1 MGNADPRAVA
11 PLEAPPDGAAIDAA
25 LVARLTDPTLAAL
38 MPGGPFFD
46 VGAKGHT
53 AMVIVS
59 LSDDTTREQF
69 GGAASERSVYLVKAV
84 ALDSSGLKVS
94 EAAARIHAL
103 LQWDT
108 GPAPLV
114 IAGFD
119 LMALRRTER
128 VRYTEVDPTNADQ
141 RWQHQGGMYEVIVAP
156 IPTAPAA
163 AAGGN
168 SHPED

>member
-1 MGNADPRAVA
+1 MSDARPR
-11 PLEAPPDGAAIDAA
+11 LEALAASPDAAAIDAA
-25 LVARLTDPTLAAL
+25 LVARLTDPALAAL

-59 LSDDTTREQF
+59 LTDDATREQF

-84 ALDSSGLKVS
+84 ALDTSGSNVS
-94 EAAARIHAL
+94 AAAARIHAL

-119 LMALRRTER
+119 LMALRRVER

-141 RWQHQGGMYEVIVAP
+141 RWQHQGGLYEVIVAP
-156 IPTAPAA
+156 LPPAA
-163 AAGGN
+163 AADFGAT
-168 SHPED
+168 HPEG